1 MAIPIPKRP
10 SGYRRGTCE
19 AAIQIDAF
27 VDIECPFSK
36 KAWPTL
42 LAVNDQYNRD
52 QISIVVHPIVL
63 ADHRQSWDVTK
74 AAIVLSKGDPERF
87 WEAFTYLYS
96 HQKDFFIE
104 AFDPKT
110 RIELYSLL
118 ADYAKD
124 FGDYSDTGAFIEQ
137 IKLKE
142 TEQQAKVSIRYAIR
156 LGIWSAPT
164 FLINGSQA
172 SELSSSSSLSDWR
185 KIVDPLLT

>member
-19 AAIQIDAF
+19 ALIQVDAF

-42 LAVNDQYNRD
+42 LAVDDHYSRD
-52 QISIVVHPIVL
+52 QISLVIHPIVL

-74 AAIVLSKGDPERF
+74 AAIVLSEGDPERF
-87 WEAFTYLYS
+87 WEAFTYLYGR
-96 HQKDFFIE
+96 QEDFLIG
-104 AFDPKT
+104 AFDHKT
-110 RIELYSLL
+110 RLELYSLL

-124 FGDYSDTGAFIEQ
+124 FGGYSDTHSFVEQ
-137 IKLKE
+137 IKRRE

-185 KIVDPLLT
+185 RIIDPLLT